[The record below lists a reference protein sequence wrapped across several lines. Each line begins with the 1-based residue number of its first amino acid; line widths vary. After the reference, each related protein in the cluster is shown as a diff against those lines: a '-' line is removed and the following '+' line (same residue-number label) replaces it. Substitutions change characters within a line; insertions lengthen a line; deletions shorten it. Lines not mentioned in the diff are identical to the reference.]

1 MTQRSFLE
9 RMPSKMPI
17 RRYLDEKVGVPAR
30 IALYYFLFGI
40 CWILFSDVTLLWS
53 DLSTLRGYLVS
64 SSKGILFV
72 TLSAGLIYVLLRQ
85 YVHDLHKA
93 NALASAV
100 IDHSTDA
107 VMVKDKEGHYLMVN
121 KTAATYVERSES
133 AILRDGDEQIYDE
146 QRAREL
152 RDIELRIMETGQEQS
167 FEEIWLQNGKHRTV
181 LTTKIPFRDTHQ
193 KIIGLITVARDIT
206 DRHRLEMQLHQSQK
220 MEAIGRLAGGI
231 AHDFNNLLTVIQ
243 GYCELLLASSNLN
256 EREFESLK
264 SMQQAASRATQ
275 LTGQLLAFSRRAMV
289 APRSLNLN
297 EAILNADDLLRR
309 LTFETI
315 TLELKLSDE
324 PCMIQADPTQMDQVL
339 MNLVLNAR
347 DAMPQG
353 GTIRIETKLLNA
365 AGHDGEKIGELAD
378 PMVELTVSDTGRG
391 MPESVQAHIF
401 EPFFTTKEVGKGTG
415 LGLAV
420 VHGIVNQAHGVISVI
435 SALGKGTTFRLRF
448 PVVQPV
454 DTLVKPVGQS
464 NEAGTERVLL
474 VEDEENVRNLLQ
486 LTLEAAGYKVVA
498 SATATSALEWVH
510 HMQSAPDILV
520 ADLVMPGMGGRELAE
535 ILRAEYPTV
544 KILFMSGYSDET
556 LSELGIGKDF
566 GAFLQKPFGPQE
578 FIKSVRNVLDG
589 SESGEKGV
597 RADHSQHV

>member
-1 MTQRSFLE
+1 
-9 RMPSKMPI
+9 MPI
-17 RRYLDEKVGVPAR
+17 RRYLDAKVGVPAR

-85 YVHDLHKA
+85 YVNDLHKA

-107 VMVKDKEGHYLMVN
+107 VMVKDKEGQYLMVN
-121 KTAATYVERSES
+121 KTAATYVERSQS
-133 AILRDGDEQIYDE
+133 AIMREGDEQIYDE

-167 FEEIWLQNGKHRTV
+167 FEEVWLQNGKQRTV

-193 KIIGLITVARDIT
+193 KVIGLITMARDIT

-243 GYCELLLASSNLN
+243 GYCELLLTSSSLTD
-256 EREFESLK
+256 RELESLK
-264 SMQQAASRATQ
+264 SMQQAAARATQ

-289 APRSLNLN
+289 APRSLDLN
-297 EAILNADDLLRR
+297 DAILNAEDLLRR

-315 TLELKLSDE
+315 TLELKLSKE
-324 PCMIQADPTQMDQVL
+324 PCIIQADPTQMDQVL

-353 GTIRIETKLLNA
+353 GTIRIETKLLTA
-365 AGHDGEKIGELAD
+365 AGNGGGNVGELAD

-448 PVVQPV
+448 PVVKPI
-454 DTLVKPVGQS
+454 DSPIKPVGSS

-474 VEDEENVRNLLQ
+474 VEDEDNVRNLLQ

-498 SATATSALEWVH
+498 SATAISALEWVH
-510 HMQSAPDILV
+510 HMQSAPDILI

-535 ILRAEYPTV
+535 ILRAEYPAV

-566 GAFLQKPFGPQE
+566 GAFLQKPFGPNE
-578 FIKSVRNVLDG
+578 FIKSVRSVLDG
-589 SESGEKGV
+589 SDSGDPIA
-597 RADHSQHV
+597 RTNHSQHA